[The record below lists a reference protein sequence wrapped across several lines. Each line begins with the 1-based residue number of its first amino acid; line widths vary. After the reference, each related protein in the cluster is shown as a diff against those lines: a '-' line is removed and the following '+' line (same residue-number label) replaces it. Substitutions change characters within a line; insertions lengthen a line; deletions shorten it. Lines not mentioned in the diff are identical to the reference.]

1 MPQNA
6 YGLQILS
13 YNRVRI
19 LLGDTANKWA
29 IIGNKKTT
37 IPRVVYVSVFNKT
50 NATKKTLCCFKI
62 VKP

>member
-6 YGLQILS
+6 YSLQILS

-37 IPRVVYVSVFNKT
+37 IPRVLYASVFNNT
-50 NATKKTLCCFKI
+50 NATIKKLYVVLK
-62 VKP
+62 